1 MKQLVVIIPKK
12 KSKKLLKMLRKQSIK
27 KYFVDKA
34 EKNDKYTITLTET
47 QSKDLVEKIRSDLK
61 IHAGKPST
69 EGYIVVSDAQVIA
82 PYVYGK
88 ELLVELE
95 HLILTDVKDFVRADR
110 NFILYLI
117 TAGVIASLGF
127 LMENLPLL
135 LGAMIIG
142 PIMPSIM
149 AIAYGA
155 ANLNTTIILKGLKTL
170 LIGVIL
176 VLASSIIINLLFAN
190 PDLSLEIQLATANS
204 NVAVVLIISL
214 LLGLIAA
221 ASFLTGKFE
230 IQTGIAISIT
240 LIPPLANFITLL
252 MNNEPLYALSAITSF
267 LINVAGMQVAAL
279 LAFIYFKRKAK
290 D

>member
-1 MKQLVVIIPKK
+1 MKQLIVIIPKK
-12 KSKKLLKMLRKQSIK
+12 KSKKLLKLLKKQSIK

-34 EKNDKYTITLTET
+34 EADDKYTITLTET
-47 QSKDLVEKIRSDLK
+47 QSKDLVKKIRSDLK

-69 EGYIVVSDAQVIA
+69 QGYIVVSDAQVIA

-110 NFILYLI
+110 NFILFLI

-155 ANLNTTIILKGLKTL
+155 AVLNKNIILKGLKTL
-170 LIGVIL
+170 LIGIIL
-176 VLASSIIINLLFAN
+176 VLSSSIILNLLFAN

-204 NVAVVLIISL
+204 NVVVVLIISL

-252 MNNEPLYALSAITSF
+252 MNNEPFYALSALTSF
-267 LINVAGMQVAAL
+267 AINVAGMQTAAL
-279 LAFIYFKRKAK
+279 IAFIYFKRKAK
-290 D
+290 G